1 MITTTIDFFDNKYE
15 LESLELWSKLND
27 KYYNDLSDEIKR
39 VIKRRYLSTI
49 ILLKTTAKSKEERNL
64 KEE

>member
-39 VIKRRYLSTI
+39 VIKRRYLSAI
-49 ILLKTTAKSKEERNL
+49 ILLNYFYIYFKGWT
-64 KEE
+64 

>member
-39 VIKRRYLSTI
+39 VIKRRYLSAI